1 MSFENIFLISGSL
14 FCLAAAFVTF
24 GIFSR
29 RKPES
34 PLPVLAIYI
43 LTLAVS
49 AVYTVIGWNDY
60 DFISPASVWSFLAPL
75 GAAAPVALLIFHPVS
90 SVFRSLLVFLLAA
103 AILLGFD
110 INISFSD
117 QLPLWLS
124 QLLAALLWTAAALS
138 LRIMNGKPALVAA
151 ETVSIGFGVLILSLI
166 GAAPFALGL
175 EGACLAAAALAF
187 MFYNWYPPVIELK
200 DSGADLLG
208 FLLGGL
214 LIWCAAEGSGAP
226 AVIFSMLL
234 ICETFFALAQKLT
247 FLPRFADLRADTAY
261 ARAIA
266 SGLTPQV
273 VASHV
278 LRINLLLILFGCFQ
292 VYAPNQFSIP
302 LVCAAVT
309 AWQMYRLQNWQTLT
323 SGLRETNRAVIEELK
338 KNFSELKNNFN
349 KTDKPD

>member
-34 PLPVLAIYI
+34 SLPVLAIYI

-75 GAAAPVALLIFHPVS
+75 GAAA
-90 SVFRSLLVFLLAA
+90 
-103 AILLGFD
+103 
-110 INISFSD
+110 
-117 QLPLWLS
+117 
-124 QLLAALLWTAAALS
+124 
-138 LRIMNGKPALVAA
+138 
-151 ETVSIGFGVLILSLI
+151 
-166 GAAPFALGL
+166 
-175 EGACLAAAALAF
+175 ALAF

-214 LIWCAAEGSGAP
+214 LIWCAAEGSGTP

-323 SGLRETNRAVIEELK
+323 SGLRETNRAVIGELK